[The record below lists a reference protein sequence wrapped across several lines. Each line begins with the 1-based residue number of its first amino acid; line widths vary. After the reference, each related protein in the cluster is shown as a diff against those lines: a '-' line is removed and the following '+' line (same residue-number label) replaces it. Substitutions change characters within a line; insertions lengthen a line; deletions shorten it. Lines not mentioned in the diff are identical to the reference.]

1 MSKATVS
8 VWFGL
13 IIVHAYVGRTVIMV
27 VTDIIDG
34 VDDGVG
40 AVVTLGNTSAVIGTV
55 NLCNVFSVQQQQQ
68 RLNSSSRGGINTLSF
83 Q

>member
-1 MSKATVS
+1 MSLKKAWVS
-8 VWFGL
+8 KSTISVCFGW

-27 VTDIIDG
+27 VTDIDG

-55 NLCNVFSVQQQQQ
+55 NLCTF
-68 RLNSSSRGGINTLSF
+68 LACH
-83 Q
+83 